1 MNLSTASRTFQ
12 LLSRL
17 LDPRSSTE
25 PFVPSAGDKRALPL
39 RPAAQPFPRA
49 LPEACGV
56 SSRHIRKFL
65 EELSDSALH
74 MQTAMVLRHGQVLC
88 EAAFG
93 SQTLLAPTYT
103 FSACK
108 SVVSLAIGLLAD
120 DGLLAVTDKV
130 EDIFEVPGLRRRLKD
145 LTVEDLLTMRAG
157 LLFTEAEA
165 LTETD
170 WVRRF
175 LSAAQ
180 KSEPGADFFY
190 NSLNTYL
197 LSAIVC
203 RKTGRGLTDL
213 LQERLFTPMGITD
226 VLWEKC
232 PMGVEK
238 GGWGLYIR
246 PEDAAKLGQLVMDGG
261 VWRGQRLLSGE
272 YLIQNGAK
280 IVMVYA
286 IIAGPLVALV
296 IRCKCNIHRVAGYI
310 SGNLAGTNP
319 LIPARHIKVCTVGI
333 EILIAKLVDFTIL
346 KHIVIIQFLW
356 VTV

>member
-25 PFVPSAGDKRALPL
+25 PFVPGAGDKRALPL
-39 RPAAQPFPRA
+39 RQSAQPFPRA
-49 LPEACGV
+49 VPEEAGIA
-56 SSRHIRKFL
+56 SRHIRKFL
-65 EELSDSALH
+65 EELSDPALH
-74 MQTAMVLRHGQVLC
+74 MQTVLILRRGQALC

-93 SQTLLAPTYT
+93 SQTLLAPAYT

-108 SVVSLAIGLLAD
+108 SVVSLAVGLLVD
-120 DGLLAVTDKV
+120 SGTLAVTDRIA
-130 EDIFEVPGLRRRLKD
+130 DIFDDIPGLRRRMKD

-180 KSEPGADFFY
+180 KSEPGFFY

-203 RKTGRGLTDL
+203 RRTGGSLTDF

-238 GGWGLYIR
+238 GGWGLYI
-246 PEDAAKLGQLVMDGG
+246 
-261 VWRGQRLLSGE
+261 LS
-272 YLIQNGAK
+272 LI
-280 IVMVYA
+280 
-286 IIAGPLVALV
+286 
-296 IRCKCNIHRVAGYI
+296 
-310 SGNLAGTNP
+310 
-319 LIPARHIKVCTVGI
+319 HI
-333 EILIAKLVDFTIL
+333 
-346 KHIVIIQFLW
+346 
-356 VTV
+356 